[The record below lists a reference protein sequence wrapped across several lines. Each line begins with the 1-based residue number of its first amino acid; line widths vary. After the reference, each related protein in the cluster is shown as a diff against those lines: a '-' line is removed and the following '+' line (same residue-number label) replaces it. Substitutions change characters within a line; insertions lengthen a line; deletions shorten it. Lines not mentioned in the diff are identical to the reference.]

1 MLFEYLDKF
10 LINGVTEEEL
20 EVIEGQKYKEVTE
33 KLGITDPFWA
43 EKLTKALVY
52 MEIAKINLEAEG
64 MKEKY
69 EIYKEE
75 FEKSLQQISFT
86 IPVMRG

>member
-43 EKLTKALVY
+43 EKLTKVLVY